1 MSGLRPECLSLD
13 MAWNFSKKT
22 TNFVCSKD
30 VLLSCILGT
39 LPIVILCRAPKNHPT
54 SSLRLLGHS
63 LKAVTSTSHLS
74 SNPIHEYCKITQGRG
89 SFLLLLSEKPT
100 PTVLGVSPAVL
111 AVSSFLWSAAPF
123 SPLKP
128 CVKAYMKILINTALY
143 TSQSWNTSLHQ
154 S

>member
-13 MAWNFSKKT
+13 ITWNFSKKT
-22 TNFVCSKD
+22 INFVCSKD

-39 LPIVILCRAPKNHPT
+39 LPIVILCSSPKNHPT

-74 SNPIHEYCKITQGRG
+74 LNPIRKYYKITQGRG

-111 AVSSFLWSAAPF
+111 GVFYFLWSASLF

-128 CVKAYMKILINTALY
+128 CVKAYMEILINSALH
-143 TSQSWNTSLHQ
+143 TSQSWNSSLYQ